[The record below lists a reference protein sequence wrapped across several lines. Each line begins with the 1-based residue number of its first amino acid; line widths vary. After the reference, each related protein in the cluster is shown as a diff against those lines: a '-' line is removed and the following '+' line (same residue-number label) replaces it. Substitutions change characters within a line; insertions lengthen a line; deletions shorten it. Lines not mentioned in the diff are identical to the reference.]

1 MFIVG
6 IRLDITVILMVI
18 EKILYSRKMISLL
31 LFLLYIDIAYVSAV
45 FNRDALIYG
54 TIVSV
59 IILGYLAY
67 YSHSHR
73 SAKEVLALTVFTSL
87 ALILGLITG
96 IIFGGY
102 NDIGASMY
110 ALTMA
115 ISILLILYFANRI
128 YRI

>member
-1 MFIVG
+1 
-6 IRLDITVILMVI
+6 MVI